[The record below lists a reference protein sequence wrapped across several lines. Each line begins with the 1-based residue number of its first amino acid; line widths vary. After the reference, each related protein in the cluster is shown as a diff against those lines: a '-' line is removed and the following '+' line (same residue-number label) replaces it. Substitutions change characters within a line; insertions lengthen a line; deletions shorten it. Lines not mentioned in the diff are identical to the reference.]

1 MTLLIHFLAF
11 LIVFT
16 VTLSLQKFL
25 RYRAYRL
32 LSITHR
38 YQDPPREGPHD
49 IFGIFKI
56 IRATRHLLNKTAL
69 ANTIELFEKY
79 GETYASKVLTQTVL
93 FTCDPR
99 NIRHVLITRFV
110 DYDSS
115 VVRVHLFRPITEHG
129 IFAVDGVDWK
139 LARSLYRNQ
148 FANTRSIMDFDM
160 HEKHFQSLL
169 RSIPSTGEPFDLQ
182 LLFLNLTLDITTAF
196 ALGDSVDSL
205 SPAQSD
211 EKRHFVKA
219 LLYVKRIMAR
229 NGLLGPIHLLLSKR
243 EFYSACRDV
252 HRYVGCIIERAL
264 DEKQEEVE
272 QSGQTKDPSRYNL
285 LRGLMENS
293 STVVEL
299 RDGVITVL
307 IAGIDSV
314 ASLLSTTF
322 WLLARDERVY
332 QKLRTSVI
340 DTVGQERPTYDQLK
354 SLTYLRY
361 VFNEG
366 QLHLLVEPSR
376 PSLTVPYLIAMRV
389 YPPVPFNARVANKD
403 TTLPYGGGADGTSSI
418 LVRKGQRV
426 VYSSWA
432 THRSIKSFGDDAHD
446 FRPER
451 WVNMKAEALGYIPFN
466 SGPRACPGRK

>member
-11 LIVFT
+11 LTVFA

-38 YQDPPREGPHD
+38 CQDPPKEGPYD

-69 ANTIELFEKY
+69 ANTIALFERY
-79 GETYASKVLTQTVL
+79 GETYASKVLTQTVF

-169 RSIPSTGEPFDLQ
+169 CSIPSTGEPFDLQ
-182 LLFLNLTLDITTAF
+182 PLFLNLTLDITTAF

-229 NGLLGPIHLLLSKR
+229 NGFLGPIHLLLSKR
-243 EFYSACRDV
+243 EFYNACSDV

-264 DEKQEEVE
+264 DEKQEEDE

-340 DTVGQERPTYDQLK
+340 DTVGQELPTYDQLK

-403 TTLPYGGGADGTSSI
+403 TTLPYGGGAEATLSI
-418 LVRKGQRV
+418 LVKKGQKV

>member
-11 LIVFT
+11 LTVFA

-38 YQDPPREGPHD
+38 CQDPPKEGPYD

-69 ANTIELFEKY
+69 ANTIALFERY
-79 GETYASKVLTQTVL
+79 GETYASKVLTQTVF

-169 RSIPSTGEPFDLQ
+169 CSIPSTGEPFDLQ
-182 LLFLNLTLDITTAF
+182 PLFLNLTLDITTAF

-229 NGLLGPIHLLLSKR
+229 NGFLGPIH
-243 EFYSACRDV
+243 
-252 HRYVGCIIERAL
+252 
-264 DEKQEEVE
+264 
-272 QSGQTKDPSRYNL
+272 
-285 LRGLMENS
+285 
-293 STVVEL
+293 
-299 RDGVITVL
+299 
-307 IAGIDSV
+307 
-314 ASLLSTTF
+314 LLSTTF

-340 DTVGQERPTYDQLK
+340 DTVGQELPTYDQLK

-403 TTLPYGGGADGTSSI
+403 TTLPYGGGAEATLSI
-418 LVRKGQRV
+418 LVKKGQKV